1 MILTG
6 GWTGARCDIAEF
18 SPSFARPADCEL
30 DWGYAFEVAPEGP
43 AAPLCAGDTV
53 RDPRARVLEYGR
65 YISLGGITCVSE
77 RTGMTCTNLDGHG
90 FTLSRARQSLF

>member
-1 MILTG
+1 
-6 GWTGARCDIAEF
+6 
-18 SPSFARPADCEL
+18 
-30 DWGYAFEVAPEGP
+30 
-43 AAPLCAGDTV
+43 
-53 RDPRARVLEYGR
+53 VLEYGS